1 MTEDVIAFIRAQ
13 LGDDANRARLVLSG
27 YAGHQAEWQAIST
40 GVVLLGRE
48 LLPTG
53 DGPIGEHV
61 ARHDPA
67 RVLGQCAALSDT
79 LTELEQ
85 IAERSSDPDTR
96 MHAQAA
102 IQRMSL
108 IWQAADESDEQHPDY
123 REEWKP

>member
-1 MTEDVIAFIRAQ
+1 MTGDLVAFIRAR
-13 LGDDANRARLVLSG
+13 LEDDAHCARLVLSD
-27 YAGHQAEWQAIST
+27 YAAHQAEWQAIST

-53 DGPIGEHV
+53 DGPIGEHI

-85 IAERSSDPDTR
+85 IAERSSDPDAR
-96 MHAQAA
+96 MHAHAA
-102 IQRMSL
+102 IRRMSL
-108 IWQAADESDEQHPDY
+108 IWRTADELDGRQES
-123 REEWKP
+123 KL